1 MIAQIKKKDLFF
13 SSVPDICCRVLYL
26 ATGEEGGRRE
36 GLVRCRQVLKFE
48 EFFRNYELNLTSM
61 SWTKYHSMRWA
72 MATICWV
79 TVRLWVCG
87 YSAQLRWSFNSSQS
101 HLSPRFVVND
111 FTFTYMWCPY
121 WVVQKT
127 HIQRWICLAFCLS
140 TPSSS
145 GCSLEMLKQVNQ
157 KAVSH
162 CYRFASLSSDFP
174 L

>member
-1 MIAQIKKKDLFF
+1 MIAQIKEKYLFF

-48 EFFRNYELNLTSM
+48 EFFWNYELNLTSM

-79 TVRLWVCG
+79 IVRLWVCG
-87 YSAQLRWSFNSSQS
+87 YSAQFRCSFNSSQS

-121 WVVQKT
+121 WVVQKHT
-127 HIQRWICLAFCLS
+127 SKDDFAWPSVWAPPARLAAHWICWS
-140 TPSSS
+140 
-145 GCSLEMLKQVNQ
+145 K
-157 KAVSH
+157 
-162 CYRFASLSSDFP
+162 
-174 L
+174 